1 MKVQNDLDLDL
12 RETRKIVW
20 PWSVEDGCRNART
33 TTVCACQPSET
44 KHWITWNLMGWK
56 KGGCEGALV
65 ECWDLPKLQ
74 RLLWYEHLCTALPT
88 PSLGWAL
95 KSIYSFFFV
104 VKRKSISSAKRL
116 YKKNHLP
123 CFLQSKDV
131 IVLLQLLPSTT
142 CYVIVLQLLP
152 SLRWT
157 WNAGPRAMQF
167 TLFLLP
173 PFPGDDL
180 VATHDT
186 RL

>member
-1 MKVQNDLDLDL
+1 MVRGRRMQKRKNNDGMRLSAVRDQALDHLKLDGMEERGMRRGPCWVL
-12 RETRKIVW
+12 R
-20 PWSVEDGCRNART
+20 
-33 TTVCACQPSET
+33 PSKAPT
-44 KHWITWNLMGWK
+44 A
-56 KGGCEGALV
+56 ALV
-65 ECWDLPKLQ
+65 WAFMYSTSNTFFRMSIEVH
-74 RLLWYEHLCTALPT
+74 LLL
-88 PSLGWAL
+88 
-95 KSIYSFFFV
+95 FFF

-152 SLRWT
+152 STTCYPYPSLRWT